1 MFAGN
6 ISHNSW
12 YFRSR
17 SSSSGA
23 TLDYWINTGVV
34 SEEQTQKITGNPE
47 NHWYESH
54 VWTMH
59 VIEILMKFVSPIGKI
74 NWQSKILRNELG
86 LRCAYII
93 TLVVYLVV

>member
-1 MFAGN
+1 
-6 ISHNSW
+6 
-12 YFRSR
+12 
-17 SSSSGA
+17 
-23 TLDYWINTGVV
+23 
-34 SEEQTQKITGNPE
+34 
-47 NHWYESH
+47 
-54 VWTMH
+54 MH